1 MNPYNERVLS
11 IERLRQCEGLE
22 TMSDEELELALTT
35 INVMAEFYLNNK
47 NKIDEYGKCKFGAF

>member
-11 IERLRQCEGLE
+11 IERLRQYEGLE

-47 NKIDEYGKCKFGAF
+47 NKIDKYGKC

>member
-11 IERLRQCEGLE
+11 IEQLRQYDGLG
-22 TMSDEELELALTT
+22 TMSDEELEIALDT

-47 NKIDEYGKCKFGAF
+47 NKIEKYGKC

>member
-47 NKIDEYGKCKFGAF
+47 NKIDEYGKC

>member
-11 IERLRQCEGLE
+11 IELLRQYDGLE
-22 TMSDEELELALTT
+22 TMSDEELEIALDT

-47 NKIDEYGKCKFGAF
+47 NKIDKYGKC